1 MHCTLAVIIK
11 ITTFFKRHKKK
22 FSILTRD
29 FKIQTLESDIIKLV
43 PLTELDFE
51 RLYEVASDPLIWEQH
66 PSSDRYKR
74 EVFESYFNG
83 ASSSHTAFIIIDKLT
98 DKIIGSTRYYDYKP
112 EKQSIAIGYTF
123 LAREYWG
130 GHYNKSSKKVLLDF
144 AFQFVD
150 KVYFHIGPTNIRSQ
164 KATIKI
170 GATKVGEFDLEFNGK
185 KLMHFEYLIE
195 KKDWNISTE

>member
-1 MHCTLAVIIK
+1 MK
-11 ITTFFKRHKKK
+11 
-22 FSILTRD
+22 D
-29 FKIQTLESDIIKLV
+29 FKIKELESDLIKLV

-51 RLYEVASDPLIWEQH
+51 RLYEVASDPLVWVQH

-83 ASSSHTAFIIIDKLT
+83 AKSSHSAFLILDKLK
-98 DKIIGSTRYYDYKP
+98 DKVIGSTRFYDYKP
-112 EKQSIAIGYTF
+112 ENLSVAIGYTF

-130 GHYNKSSKKVLLDF
+130 GQYNKIVKTMLLDY

-164 KATIKI
+164 KAILKI
-170 GATKVGEFDLEFNGK
+170 GAIKVGEYDLNFNGQ
-185 KLMHFEYLIE
+185 LHYEYLIQ
-195 KKDWNISTE
+195 KQDWVLKNKV

>member
-1 MHCTLAVIIK
+1 
-11 ITTFFKRHKKK
+11 
-22 FSILTRD
+22 LTD
-29 FKIQTLESDIIKLV
+29 LKIQELESDLIKLV
-43 PLTELDFE
+43 PLTILDFE

-83 ASSSHTAFIIIDKLT
+83 ASSSRSAFIIIDKPT
-98 DKIIGSTRYYDYKP
+98 DRIIGSTRFYDYKP
-112 EKQSIAIGYTF
+112 ENLSIAIGYTF

-130 GHYNKSSKKVLLDF
+130 GQYNKTLKQMLLDY

-170 GATKVGEFDLEFNGK
+170 GAKKVGEFDLDFNGQ
-185 KLMHFEYLIE
+185 KLMHFEYLIQKE
-195 KKDWNISTE
+195 DWDIKNK

>member
-1 MHCTLAVIIK
+1 MTIFLKDTIK
-11 ITTFFKRHKKK
+11 E
-22 FSILTRD
+22 FSILTND
-29 FKIQTLESDIIKLV
+29 FKIQELESEIIKFF
-43 PLTELDFE
+43 PLTEFDFE
-51 RLYEVASDPLIWEQH
+51 RLYEVAFDPLIWEQH
-66 PSSDRYKR
+66 PSNDRYKR

-98 DKIIGSTRYYDYKP
+98 NKIIGSTRYYDFKP
-112 EKQSIAIGYTF
+112 EKKSIAIGYTF

-130 GHYNKSSKKVLLDF
+130 GLYNRSTKKVLLDF

-170 GATKVGEFDLEFNGK
+170 GATKVGEFDLDFNGQ

-195 KKDWNISTE
+195 KKDWNISNE